1 MSNLG
6 LSKPSRIQ
14 TCKPAPEKAAS
25 FCSAQDPPP
34 GSPCCNHATCSPLK
48 PQQARWVSVLLK
60 RASAET
66 AVTADRD
73 RPNASKG
80 GKHESRQE
88 PCHRQKVVS
97 GRISIGPGC
106 ICAYLVRIVSSK
118 RVERERERER
128 AREDESKRER
138 DEKKKERKKENG
150 LVFPR
155 LTDAG

>member
-118 RVERERERER
+118 RVEREREREQERMR
-128 AREDESKRER
+128 AREKETKKR
-138 DEKKKERKKENG
+138 KKERKKTG
-150 LVFPR
+150 SCSR
-155 LTDAG
+155 A